1 MAKDRNAF
9 GGARALYPN
18 INPSLA
24 LLYHSIPLHLP
35 VLIIEPNSNHTSHEA
50 YEIFALV
57 YTFVA
62 NTTCT

>member
-1 MAKDRNAF
+1 MAKDGNAF
-9 GGARALYPN
+9 GEARVLYAN
-18 INPSLA
+18 INLSTA
-24 LLYHSIPLHLP
+24 LPYHSIPLHLP

-57 YTFVA
+57 YAFVA